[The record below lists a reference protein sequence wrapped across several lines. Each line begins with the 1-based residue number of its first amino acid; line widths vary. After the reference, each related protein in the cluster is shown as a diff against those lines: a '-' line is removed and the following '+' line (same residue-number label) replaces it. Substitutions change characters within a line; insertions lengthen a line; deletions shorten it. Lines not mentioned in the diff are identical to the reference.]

1 MKVKELKKSIV
12 MLFAAGILCT
22 ATACGSVK
30 DSASPADTAQAQES
44 TEADTASEEAAL
56 PEVETE
62 SGKIQEEDSLAETA
76 MQEEV
81 SLQETD
87 TARAVTNVSMK
98 ERVLEKLNTAQA
110 PENPFP
116 AFTGKDFDGNDVD
129 SSLFSQNAVTVVN
142 FWFTTCPPCIG
153 ELPVLSALNEALVEA
168 GAGEVIGINVYTLD
182 GSSREI
188 SKAANAMAKQEAS
201 YRNIYF
207 DSSSEAGQFA
217 DNIMAF
223 PTTYLV
229 DRNGGIIGEEIV
241 GSINDDAAIDDLLDR
256 IDAIIEQDPF
266 AE

>member
-12 MLFAAGILCT
+12 MLFAAGILCA
-22 ATACGSVK
+22 ATACGSAK
-30 DSASPADTAQAQES
+30 GNASPDTAQVEES

-56 PEVETE
+56 PESEAE
-62 SGKIQEEDSLAETA
+62 SDKVQEET
-76 MQEEV
+76 

>member
-12 MLFAAGILCT
+12 MLFAAGILCA
-22 ATACGSVK
+22 ATACGSAK
-30 DSASPADTAQAQES
+30 NNASPDTAQAQES
-44 TEADTASEEAAL
+44 AEADTASEEATL
-56 PEVETE
+56 PEADTE
-62 SGKIQEEDSLAETA
+62 SDKAQEET
-76 MQEEV
+76 

-87 TARAVTNVSMK
+87 TARGVTNVSMK

-116 AFTGKDFDGNDVD
+116 AFTGKDFNGNDVD

-188 SKAANAMAKQEAS
+188 SKAANAMAKQEAA

-241 GSINDDAAIDDLLDR
+241 GSINDDAAIDDLLNR